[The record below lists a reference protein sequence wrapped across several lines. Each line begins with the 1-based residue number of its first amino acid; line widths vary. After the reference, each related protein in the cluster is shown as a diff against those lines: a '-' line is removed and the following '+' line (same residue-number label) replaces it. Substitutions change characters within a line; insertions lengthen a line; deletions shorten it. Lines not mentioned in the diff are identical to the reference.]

1 MTREYVVDAYAWI
14 EYLIGSEIGARVKV
28 ILEDENN
35 GIYTSAVTLGEVISK
50 IAREEQDV
58 CTAYRI
64 LLSNSDVIDVDEEL
78 SKQTGIIQ
86 AEMRKS
92 KKNFGLADAFVL
104 ATARKLGTRILT
116 GDPHFQGIKE
126 ATLVIR
132 KPVS

>member
-14 EYLIGSEIGARVKV
+14 EYLIGSEIGARVKA
-28 ILEDENN
+28 ILEDENS
-35 GIYTSAVTLGEVISK
+35 GIYTSAVTLAEVISK

-78 SKQTGIIQ
+78 SKQTGIIH

-92 KKNFGLADAFVL
+92 KKDFGLPDAFVL

-126 ATLVIR
+126 ATLVIK
-132 KPVS
+132 KPIS